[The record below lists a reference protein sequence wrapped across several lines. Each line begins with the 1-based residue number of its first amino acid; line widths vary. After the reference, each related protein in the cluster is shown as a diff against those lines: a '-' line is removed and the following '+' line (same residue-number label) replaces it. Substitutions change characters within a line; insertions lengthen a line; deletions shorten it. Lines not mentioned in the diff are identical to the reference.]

1 MRDAGV
7 DSEHPEPTRLTT
19 LILDS
24 VCMCE
29 IDGKRKKR
37 RRQHWFCTT
46 PSSLLLL
53 LFVAAA
59 IIISENETSH
69 FLLHSHK
76 QKSFLTPTTR
86 VCAINSAP
94 KNRQS

>member
-53 LFVAAA
+53 FVAAA
-59 IIISENETSH
+59 IIISKNETSH
-69 FLLHSHK
+69 FLLQSHK
-76 QKSFLTPTTR
+76 QKIVLDANSLR
-86 VCAINSAP
+86 VCINSAP